1 MSTPTPPNDPR
12 LDGDIVDDSPN
23 TTTPPAVPATVPDSD
38 AAAVDTTETAPATK
52 STDDQEKLRRQ
63 LKAQDKKVSSSIAT
77 GAWAAI
83 IVGAIA
89 LIVLLVFIV
98 QNQQPVQLVFFN
110 LSWEFPIG
118 VGMLL
123 AAVLGALLMACI
135 ALIRMFQL
143 RFQVSRQRRLVKK
156 QEKLNRH

>member
-12 LDGDIVDDSPN
+12 LDGDIVDDSLTNSSP
-23 TTTPPAVPATVPDSD
+23 PATVPEPD
-38 AAAVDTTETAPATK
+38 AAAVDTTETAPAPK
-52 STDDQEKLRRQ
+52 SEADQEKLRRQ

-77 GAWAAI
+77 GAWAAV

-123 AAVLGALLMACI
+123 AAILGALLMACI

-156 QEKLNRH
+156 QEKLHKH